1 VTPILFPAG
10 GPGAKWNAKIFL
22 DLVVDLGEDDFSD
35 VSLELTSVV
44 EDALALGND
53 LVSNF
58 GGDLGAK
65 GLTASAEIFL
75 DKSLPDHGG
84 DPFGALKGSIE
95 DLQDEVVDALLH
107 SGGEHDAAQVC

>member
-1 VTPILFPAG
+1 VTPILLPAG
-10 GPGAKWNAKIFL
+10 GPGAKRDAEVFL
-22 DLVVDLGEDDFSD
+22 NLVVDFDQDDLSD

-44 EDALALGND
+44 EDALALGSD

-65 GLTASAEIFL
+65 GLTASSEIFL

-84 DPFGALKGSIE
+84 DPLCALEGGVE
-95 DLQDEVVDALLH
+95 DLTDEVVNALLH
-107 SGGEHDAAQVC
+107 FV

>member
-1 VTPILFPAG
+1 VTPVLLPAG
-10 GPGAKWNAKIFL
+10 GPGAEWDAEILL
-22 DLVVDLGEDDFSD
+22 DLVVDLGQDDLCD
-35 VSLELTSVV
+35 VSLELTGVV

-58 GGDLGAK
+58 GGDLGAE

-75 DKSLPDHGG
+75 DKGLPDHGG
-84 DPFGALKGSIE
+84 DPFGALKRSIK

-107 SGGEHDAAQVC
+107 SGGEYDAARLC